1 MKLLY
6 SYFFTATGESTVAI
20 ANRDGVYIGSAKL
33 HPDDKN
39 SASQFAGCRLAE
51 CRAWL
56 QYLHKELSRQKLMLK
71 TIQNLKRDIDLHSPN
86 IDQQTQRRINLK
98 LRDYSNNIQSLKDD
112 IKQLENKIK
121 KDIEIRDSLLK
132 RTKDINNDN

>member
-6 SYFFTATGESTVAI
+6 SYFFPATGESTVAI

>member
-6 SYFFTATGESTVAI
+6 SYFFPATGESTVAI
-20 ANRDGVYIGSAKL
+20 VNRDGVYIGSAKL

-71 TIQNLKRDIDLHSPN
+71 TIQNLKKDIALHSPN

-132 RTKDINNDN
+132 RAKDINNDN

>member
-6 SYFFTATGESTVAI
+6 SYFFPQTGESAVAL

-56 QYLHKELSRQKLMLK
+56 QYLHKQLSRQKLMLK
-71 TIQNLKRDIDLHSPN
+71 TIQNLKKDIDLNSPY
-86 IDQQTQRRINLK
+86 IDSQTQRRINLK
-98 LRDYSNNIQSLKDD
+98 LRDYSNNIQNLKDN
-112 IKQLENKIK
+112 IKQLEDKIK
-121 KDIEIRDSLLK
+121 KDIQIRDSLLK
-132 RTKDINNDN
+132 RTKNINNNN